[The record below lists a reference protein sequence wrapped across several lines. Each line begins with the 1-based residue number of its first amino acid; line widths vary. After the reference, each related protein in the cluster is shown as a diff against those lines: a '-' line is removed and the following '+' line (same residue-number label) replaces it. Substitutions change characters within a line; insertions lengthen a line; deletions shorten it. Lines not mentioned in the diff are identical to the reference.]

1 MAVQSRS
8 EAVSFVQWG
17 LSALRLGAV
26 RRHYLLAVG
35 LVLVVALVGATLLA
49 PYVAPYSPVER
60 TGERLEPPA
69 PAHLFGTDHVR
80 RDVFSRVLHGGR
92 VPLAVA
98 AVATLLSLAAGSAL
112 GWLSGF
118 WGGAADRVLSLV
130 MDAVYSFPALLL
142 AIVVAAMLGP
152 GLTNMVV
159 AIGLVYVPTYFRLA
173 RSQTLQVRQ
182 LDHVEAAR
190 ALGASWVRVLG
201 LHVVPLT
208 WPPLLAVTSFTV
220 ADAILTE
227 AALAFLGF
235 GLPPPAPDWGFDI
248 QNGQRFLQSGYW
260 WLVTFPGLAIL
271 LAALGFG
278 MVGEGINDLLDPRR
292 RRSGEQPGRP

>member
-1 MAVQSRS
+1 MAAGSRT

-17 LSALRLGAV
+17 LAALGLGAV
-26 RRHYLLAVG
+26 RRHYLLAAG
-35 LVLVVALVGATLLA
+35 LVMVAILVGATFLA
-49 PYVAPYSPVER
+49 PYLAPHSPVER
-60 TGERLEPPA
+60 TGERLEPPG
-69 PAHLFGTDHVR
+69 PAHPFGTDHVR

-92 VPLAVA
+92 VPLTVA
-98 AVATLLSLAAGSAL
+98 AVATALSLTAGSVL
-112 GWLSGF
+112 GWVSGF
-118 WGGAADRVLSLV
+118 WGGTADRFLSLV
-130 MDAVYSFPALLL
+130 MDAMYSFPALLL

-152 GLTNMVV
+152 GMTNMIV
-159 AIGLVYVPTYFRLA
+159 AIGLVYIPTYFRLA

-190 ALGASWVRVLG
+190 ALGASWLRVLA

-208 WPPLLAVTSFTV
+208 WAPLLAVTSFTV

-235 GLPPPAPDWGFDI
+235 GLPPPTPDWGFDI

-260 WLVTFPGLAIL
+260 WLVTFPGLAIVL
-271 LAALGFG
+271 TALGFG
-278 MVGEGINDLLDPRR
+278 MVGEGVNDLLDPRR
-292 RRSGEQPGRP
+292 RRIRE